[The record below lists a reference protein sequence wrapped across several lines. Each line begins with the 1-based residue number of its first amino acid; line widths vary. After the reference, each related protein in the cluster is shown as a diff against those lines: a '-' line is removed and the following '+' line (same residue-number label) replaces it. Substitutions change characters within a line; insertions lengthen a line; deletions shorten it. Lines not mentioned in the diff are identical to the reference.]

1 MPREEHREDLL
12 RLLRTIQR
20 PDRAIED
27 LAEGEDL
34 VKVGLVDSLAVL
46 QIVQHLEATYK
57 IDFLDKGLDTAEL
70 SSVASILDL
79 IERET

>member
-27 LAEGEDL
+27 LAEEEDL